1 MGFRMYVNT
10 DNESIEFPKFYGYAE
25 EKYVKQ
31 SWDFLKQDC
40 EYNDMYIG
48 NCYGPVKLD
57 SKSFAEF
64 IDIYMDEYCHWADA
78 DIGNNWIRIEMLR
91 NKIKEIIES
100 DKDVELEWG

>member
-10 DNESIEFPKFYGYAE
+10 NDKSIEFPKFYGYAE

-40 EYNDMYIG
+40 EYNDMYID
-48 NCYGPVKLD
+48 NCYGPLKLD

-64 IDIYMDEYCHWADA
+64 IDIYMDEYDHWAGC
-78 DIGNNWIRIEMLR
+78 GNDWIRTELLR
-91 NKIKEIIES
+91 NIIKEIIES
-100 DKDVELEWG
+100 GKDVTLDWY